1 MSVAIVPM
9 AREFGWTAS
18 VAGLVQ
24 SAFFWGYAL
33 SQIPGGYLTSR
44 IGGRTVLPGG
54 VGLWSGATTMLPLL
68 AGSVPGLCFSRAA
81 VGLGEAMA
89 PSAATDMVSRVI
101 DNSQRARAISFI
113 FAGLHVGSLVGLL
126 IAPVLIEQF
135 GWYVILVKDLFAA
148 VPTNASQAERVL
160 RLWWR
165 RLGLVRGMG
174 AAGGS
179 LCGAGPSDGCQAVW
193 SADRR

>member
-1 MSVAIVPM
+1 MPQQQQQHTCTSSNNQVNMSVAIVPM
-9 AREFGWTAS
+9 AREFGWNAS

-54 VGLWSGATTMLPLL
+54 VGLWSGATAMLPFL
-68 AGSVPGLCFSRAA
+68 AGSLPGLCFSRAA

-101 DNSQRARAISFI
+101 DNSERARAISFI
-113 FAGLHVGSLVGLL
+113 FSGLHVGSLLGLL
-126 IAPVLIEQF
+126 IAPVLIENF
-135 GWYVILVKDLFAA
+135 GWYVDID
-148 VPTNASQAERVL
+148 E
-160 RLWWR
+160 
-165 RLGLVRGMG
+165 
-174 AAGGS
+174 
-179 LCGAGPSDGCQAVW
+179 
-193 SADRR
+193 

>member
-54 VGLWSGATTMLPLL
+54 VGLWSGATAMLPLL
-68 AGSVPGLCFSRAA
+68 ASSVPGLCFSRAA

-113 FAGLHVGSLVGLL
+113 FAGLHVGSLLGLL

-135 GWYVILVKDLFAA
+135 GWYVV
-148 VPTNASQAERVL
+148 SVL
-160 RLWWR
+160 
-165 RLGLVRGMG
+165 
-174 AAGGS
+174 
-179 LCGAGPSDGCQAVW
+179 
-193 SADRR
+193 

>member
-54 VGLWSGATTMLPLL
+54 VGLWSGATAMLPLL
-68 AGSVPGLCFSRAA
+68 ASSVPGLCFSRAA

-101 DNSQRARAISFI
+101 DNSERARAISFI
-113 FAGLHVGSLVGLL
+113 FAGLHVGSLLGLL

-135 GWYVILVKDLFAA
+135 GWYVVLLCIILCM
-148 VPTNASQAERVL
+148 PVL
-160 RLWWR
+160 QTSVCIFSHDTPIAGHRCFTRLVVLAW
-165 RLGLVRGMG
+165 LG
-174 AAGGS
+174 AWHGS
-179 LCGAGPSDGCQAVW
+179 S
-193 SADRR
+193 S